1 MHHEVIVWSWPV
13 AARAAYTM
21 GDEDVTDEL
30 LALLDAHP
38 IGHLPPLLRAERD
51 LARARQ
57 SGARAEQDADARF
70 ATALT
75 MLRRLTSPFHL
86 AHGLLDH
93 ADHLTKSGDL
103 AGAAPL
109 IEEARAIAERLR
121 AQPLLQRADNAGRA
135 LDSNQPLES
144 LAADPSNA

>member
-1 MHHEVIVWSWPV
+1 
-13 AARAAYTM
+13 
-21 GDEDVTDEL
+21 
-30 LALLDAHP
+30 
-38 IGHLPPLLRAERD
+38 
-51 LARARQ
+51 
-57 SGARAEQDADARF
+57 
-70 ATALT
+70 

-93 ADHLTKSGDL
+93 ADHLTKSGDA

-121 AQPLLQRADNAGRA
+121 ARPLLRRSDNAGRA